1 MNSYDNNGQINNYN
15 NSYMNEPEQRKIPY
29 VTAVLVAIN
38 VVVFLVM
45 EFFGSTES
53 GEYMYAHGASYAPDI
68 FENGTMVQNTNKYVY
83 AFWRRTPDKQT
94 W

>member
-45 EFFGSTES
+45 EFFWL
-53 GEYMYAHGASYAPDI
+53 
-68 FENGTMVQNTNKYVY
+68 NRK
-83 AFWRRTPDKQT
+83 W
-94 W
+94 

>member
-45 EFFGSTES
+45 EFLAQQKVVNICMLMEHH
-53 GEYMYAHGASYAPDI
+53 MHRI
-68 FENGTMVQNTNKYVY
+68 FSKTDNGTEY
-83 AFWRRTPDKQT
+83 
-94 W
+94 

>member
-15 NSYMNEPEQRKIPY
+15 NSYMNEPEQRKIQY

-53 GEYMYAHGASYAPDI
+53 GEYKIGRAH
-68 FENGTMVQNTNKYVY
+68 V
-83 AFWRRTPDKQT
+83 
-94 W
+94 

>member
-45 EFFGSTES
+45 EFLGQRKVVSICMLMEHH
-53 GEYMYAHGASYAPDI
+53 MHRI
-68 FENGTMVQNTNKYVY
+68 FSKTDNGTEY
-83 AFWRRTPDKQT
+83 
-94 W
+94 

>member
-1 MNSYDNNGQINNYN
+1 MKYMNSYDNNGQINNYN

-68 FENGTMVQNTNKYVY
+68 FENGFEAVTTAQMGDLVVSLL
-83 AFWRRTPDKQT
+83 
-94 W
+94 

>member
-15 NSYMNEPEQRKIPY
+15 NSYMNEPEQREIPY

-45 EFFGSTES
+45 EFFCST
-53 GEYMYAHGASYAPDI
+53 
-68 FENGTMVQNTNKYVY
+68 
-83 AFWRRTPDKQT
+83 
-94 W
+94 

>member
-68 FENGTMVQNTNKYVY
+68 FENGQWYRILTSMFMHFGNH
-83 AFWRRTPDKQT
+83 
-94 W
+94 

>member
-38 VVVFLVM
+38 
-45 EFFGSTES
+45 GSLS
-53 GEYMYAHGASYAPDI
+53 SDGI
-68 FENGTMVQNTNKYVY
+68 FWLNRK
-83 AFWRRTPDKQT
+83 W
-94 W
+94 